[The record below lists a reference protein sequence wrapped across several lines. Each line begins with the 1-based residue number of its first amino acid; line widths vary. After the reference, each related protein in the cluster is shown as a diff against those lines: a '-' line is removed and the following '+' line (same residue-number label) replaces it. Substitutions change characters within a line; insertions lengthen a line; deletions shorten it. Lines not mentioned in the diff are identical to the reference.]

1 LAIASAKRSPLAPDV
16 PTVNEALGIK
26 GFDAVLWNGV
36 AAPAGTPKAV
46 VDLLSD
52 ATNKVL
58 KDPQVIEMMNK
69 AGQEPVAMSP
79 EEFAAFLDNEIKK
92 WSKTIQT
99 AGIKPE

>member
-1 LAIASAKRSPLAPDV
+1 
-16 PTVNEALGIK
+16 
-26 GFDAVLWNGV
+26 
-36 AAPAGTPKAV
+36 
-46 VDLLSD
+46 
-52 ATNKVL
+52 L

>member
-1 LAIASAKRSPLAPDV
+1 VFFPDLPTIASAGVKDYEAYSWSGVVAP
-16 PTVNEALGIK
+16 K
-26 GFDAVLWNGV
+26 
-36 AAPAGTPKAV
+36 GTPAEAV
-46 VDLLSD
+46 KQANAQL
-52 ATNKVL
+52 NKVL